1 MCIRDRIGWGIR
13 VPDTGVVTADAY
25 RAVVAQPGPARLLAE
40 MADEREHGADEIDR
54 VFRETSPP
62 AAVRSALVALG
73 QAIAS
78 GHRLAVRS
86 SATVEDLA
94 HSSFAGLYRSVLDVD
109 AEDSDALVEAVLSVF
124 ASLWHP
130 QARTY
135 RSALGIDDHDVAMA
149 VVLMRM
155 IPAERAGV
163 AFTVDPGDESG
174 RARIEAVDGLAETLV
189 SGERTPDAWLL
200 DPLGEQPDTPPEIR
214 AALREAARIES
225 LAGSPQDVEWAW
237 ADGTLWVVQ
246 ARPITTTERDDG
258 DGFDS
263 PDGDADLTTAG
274 IDEMLP
280 GVLPPLLWEAVS
292 YTHLTLPTT
301 GHELRSRGGPDEY

>member
-1 MCIRDRIGWGIR
+1 MTGDRSPTFTAVLDGSCNDPARLGGKGAALDRLIGWGIR

-54 VFRETSPP
+54 FLRDTIPP
-62 AAVRSALVALG
+62 AAVRSALVARG

-155 IPAERAGV
+155 IPAERPSKSHH
-163 AFTVDPGDESG
+163 FKPCQKSEHP
-174 RARIEAVDGLAETLV
+174 RIEQESRIAET
-189 SGERTPDAWLL
+189 
-200 DPLGEQPDTPPEIR
+200 
-214 AALREAARIES
+214 RE
-225 LAGSPQDVEWAW
+225 
-237 ADGTLWVVQ
+237 T
-246 ARPITTTERDDG
+246 
-258 DGFDS
+258 
-263 PDGDADLTTAG
+263 
-274 IDEMLP
+274 
-280 GVLPPLLWEAVS
+280 
-292 YTHLTLPTT
+292 
-301 GHELRSRGGPDEY
+301 